1 MIRFLIVLIAVS
13 STLTKTDQ
21 SFAQNLRAGVAKVD
35 ITHREAGPVND
46 PLYAKALVVSDDR
59 KTIALVSIDAVAIGE
74 IGHIRNDY
82 LPNVR
87 RLVQAEL
94 GIPGDHLI
102 VNASHCHGVVC
113 DDVMQ
118 RTVEA
123 IRQAHRQMVPVKIG
137 TGVGTENRIMENRRL
152 ILKDGSQLDVRH
164 AYSLPSDETVA
175 AIGPVDPKIGV
186 VRFDRADG
194 SPLAVLFQF
203 ACHPIQGAASGGNT
217 ADLAGA
223 ASQVIEENLG
233 PGCVALFFQGCGGDI
248 NPVLYKDVHQPRD
261 GNWHG
266 TLLGLSTLKT
276 IRQIVTQA
284 ETKFAYSHTMLEVPR
299 ANLQPRIA
307 EMEIERER
315 LTNSLKGTSLNL
327 KTFLPLVVQYQL
339 DSEYPSYY
347 SHRYLREKQL
357 GREDL
362 NRLDQENRRNIAAY
376 IENIET
382 MEHLTR
388 LQTNLAL
395 LRKHHLDNTQ
405 APKRTIDVEVSG
417 VRLGNFKLITFPG
430 ELTVQIGLNIQKAH
444 AIPETYVSGYTN
456 GYIYYCPTAEQLR
469 NVGRAQEDSDCILDP
484 AWQEKFESLALEML
498 SNL

>member
-1 MIRFLIVLIAVS
+1 MIRFLIGLIAVIS
-13 STLTKTDQ
+13 ILARTDHSLAQ
-21 SFAQNLRAGVAKVD
+21 SLRAGVAKVD
-35 ITHREAGPVND
+35 ITNHKAGPVND
-46 PLYAKALVVSDDR
+46 PLYAKALVVADDR
-59 KTIALVSIDAVAIGE
+59 KTIVLVSIDAVAIGE

-82 LPNVR
+82 LNNVR
-87 RLVQAEL
+87 KLVQTEL
-94 GIPGDHLI
+94 GIPGDHLV

-113 DDVMQ
+113 DDVMD

-123 IRQAHRQMVPVKIG
+123 IRQAHRHMVSVKIG
-137 TGVGTENRIMENRRL
+137 TGIGSENRIMENRRL

-164 AYSLPSDETVA
+164 AYSLPSDESVA

-186 VRFDRADG
+186 VRFDRVDG
-194 SPLAVLFQF
+194 SPLAVLYQF

-217 ADLAGA
+217 ADLVGA

-233 PGCVALFFQGCGGDI
+233 AGCIALFFQGCGGDI

-266 TLLGLSTLKT
+266 TLLGLSALKA

-284 ETKFAYSHTMLEVPR
+284 ETAFTYSHTMLEVPR
-299 ANLQPRIA
+299 ANLQPRIS
-307 EMEIERER
+307 EMEVERDR
-315 LTNSLKGTSLNL
+315 LTSSLQGTSLNL

-339 DSEYPSYY
+339 DAEHPSYY
-347 SHRYLREKQL
+347 SHRYLREKEL

-362 NRLDQENRRNIAAY
+362 KRLDQENRRNIAAY

-382 MEHLTR
+382 MEKLTR

-405 APKRTIDVEVSG
+405 AAKRTIDVEVAA
-417 VRLGNFKLITFPG
+417 VRLGDFRLVTFPG
-430 ELTVQIGLNIQKAH
+430 ELTVQIGLNIQKAI
-444 AIPETYVSGYTN
+444 AIPGVYVSGYTN

-484 AWQEKFESLALEML
+484 DWQEKFETLALEML
-498 SNL
+498 RNL